1 MKRVTS
7 TMSTDKDTLPSRRQ
21 VLQATGGLAAAAMV
35 TGFRFPDVHPGGSDM
50 IQVALVGCGGRGGG
64 AAENAVSTTSGP
76 IKLVAMADVFADRLN
91 QTRDNLKK
99 DLADKMD
106 VPAER
111 QFDRVRRLQA
121 RRWIIKPGD
130 KVISNHPTPLFR

>member
-1 MKRVTS
+1 MPKCCSSFHHFPHVHHDLHASRSSAGIMKQVIS

-76 IKLVAMADVFADRLN
+76 IKLVAMADVFQDR
-91 QTRDNLKK
+91 
-99 DLADKMD
+99 MD
-106 VPAER
+106 
-111 QFDRVRRLQA
+111 
-121 RRWIIKPGD
+121 
-130 KVISNHPTPLFR
+130 